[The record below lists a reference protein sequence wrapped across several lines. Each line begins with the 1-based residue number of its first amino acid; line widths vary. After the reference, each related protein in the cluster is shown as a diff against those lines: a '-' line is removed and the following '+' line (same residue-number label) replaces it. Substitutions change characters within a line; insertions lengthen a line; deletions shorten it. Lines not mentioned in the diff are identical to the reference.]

1 MQALVAGFGITET
14 VNSFE
19 IDVKGERVRYRQID
33 AQQLHLNDV
42 ASQVSQQDLLRWLD
56 DEVRQPDIGQ
66 LQMQAYL
73 VRMLTHLL
81 GDRGFSLTALV
92 RAKFQLVQALQKE
105 VDRLRKVAMT
115 RGFQARLSEMAI
127 PPIEQLA
134 HFSFQF
140 HAGQYPARVPY
151 RGSYDFRKHFYPLIH
166 DLREKTDA
174 GRVSEEFRCAQALDS
189 HAKVKHWVRNI
200 ERQEKFSFSL
210 PTSTDYFYPDF
221 VAELTDG
228 RLFVVEYKGEPYK
241 TNDDSREKRQVG
253 DRWEGSSGGRCLFL
267 FADERDE
274 QGRDVF
280 KQIQDKLA

>member
-127 PPIEQLA
+127 PPDRAVTALQLPVPRRA
-134 HFSFQF
+134 VSRSRPLQ
-140 HAGQYPARVPY
+140 GQ
-151 RGSYDFRKHFYPLIH
+151 
-166 DLREKTDA
+166 LRLP
-174 GRVSEEFRCAQALDS
+174 QALLS
-189 HAKVKHWVRNI
+189 A
-200 ERQEKFSFSL
+200 
-210 PTSTDYFYPDF
+210 
-221 VAELTDG
+221 
-228 RLFVVEYKGEPYK
+228 
-241 TNDDSREKRQVG
+241 DSRLARENRRGACLGGVPLCSSPRQP
-253 DRWEGSSGGRCLFL
+253 REGQALGSQHRATREVLL
-267 FADERDE
+267 
-274 QGRDVF
+274 
-280 KQIQDKLA
+280 LAAHIH